1 LEVKKKGLNCFGK
14 GGKMTIKKYIGRIL
28 PDGHISL
35 PSNVS
40 GEIGKIYE
48 VILIPIEEADIYPY
62 AETLAEEKG
71 FSILTEAD
79 IEKIIHESRGIR

>member
-1 LEVKKKGLNCFGK
+1 LEVKKKDVKYGGK
-14 GGKMTIKKYIGRIL
+14 GGRMAIKKYIGKVL

-35 PSNVS
+35 PSNAS